1 MSFDS
6 RCTGASTLCVFAVFL
21 LACSE
26 EPAPPP
32 EVAQR
37 VTIVTFGEQ
46 QTEERLEFPGVVAA
60 SDRAE
65 TSFEVAGR
73 IIEISVREGE
83 QVEAGQVMAR
93 LDPSNF
99 QAEFEKQQALVNSA
113 KVDFERQ
120 KVLLAE
126 GVAPK
131 QEFDR
136 AERNYE
142 VASANLRIA
151 QKAMEDTEL
160 RAPFRGRVGRRLV
173 EQFQNVQAKEAVI
186 SFQSDSA
193 VEIKVAIPERDAAR
207 MPVGASLEER
217 TETSEPEV
225 VVSALPGQAFPA
237 QLTEFATAADPTT
250 RTFAATLAFEVP
262 PGVNV
267 LPGMTA
273 SVRVHARGAAGIGG
287 LSLPANAVRADADGG
302 ASVWVVDPETLRVA
316 ARVVEIGEISGT
328 DVRVLSGIEEGEWV
342 ATTGVHQLREGMLVQ
357 RPRN

>member
-1 MSFDS
+1 MSLDV
-6 RCTGASTLCVFAVFL
+6 RRIGAPALCLIASIL

-37 VTIVTFGEQ
+37 VSIVTFGEQ

-73 IIEISVREGE
+73 IIELSVREGE
-83 QVEAGQVMAR
+83 EVEAGQVMAR
-93 LDPSNF
+93 IDPRDF
-99 QAEFEKQQALVNSA
+99 QAELEKQQALVNSA
-113 KVDFERQ
+113 KVEFERQ
-120 KVLLAE
+120 RVLLAE
-126 GVAPK
+126 GVAPE

-136 AERNYE
+136 AERNFE
-142 VASANLRIA
+142 VARANLRIA
-151 QKAMEDTEL
+151 QKALEDTEL

-173 EQFQNVQAKEAVI
+173 EQFQNVQAKEPVI

-193 VEIKVAIPERDAAR
+193 VEIQVAIPERDAAR
-207 MPVGASLEER
+207 MPVGATLDER
-217 TETSEPEV
+217 TETAKPEV

-250 RTFAATLAFEVP
+250 RTFAATLAFQVP

-273 SVRVHARGAAGIGG
+273 SVRVRAVGSAGIGG
-287 LSLPANAVRADADGG
+287 LSLPSQAVRADADGG
-302 ASVWVVDPETLRVA
+302 ASVWVVDPESLRVT
-316 ARVVEIGEISGT
+316 ARAVEVGEISGT
-328 DVRVLSGIEEGEWV
+328 DVRVISGLEKGEWV
-342 ATTGVHQLREGMLVQ
+342 ATTGVHQLREGMLVR
-357 RPRN
+357 RPNL